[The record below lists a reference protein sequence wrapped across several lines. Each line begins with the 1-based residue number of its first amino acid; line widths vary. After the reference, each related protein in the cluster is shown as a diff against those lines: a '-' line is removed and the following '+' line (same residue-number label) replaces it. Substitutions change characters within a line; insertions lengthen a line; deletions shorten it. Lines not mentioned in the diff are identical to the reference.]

1 MVHFVYGPVLHCIGE
16 FSLPFFVAL
25 TEIGGGSP
33 MILPGIVGGVIGGIL
48 IFVIVFVLNLLI
60 IYRVKHKQPDINS
73 SSKLEH

>member
-1 MVHFVYGPVLHCIGE
+1 
-16 FSLPFFVAL
+16 
-25 TEIGGGSP
+25 